1 MRKLN
6 NKISCTYRARIVTK
20 KDMDTRTN
28 ALNKSI
34 LPEKTA
40 QLMISVHIGTTI
52 IIFQYSALVVVN
64 IDASVGL
71 IKMQFGDNLLTIRI
85 KDTKELREN
94 FYGELATAIRQWLVA
109 SIYDSDDLEVTIEK
123 IEKEGF

>member
-6 NKISCTYRARIVTK
+6 NKISCTYRARVVTNK
-20 KDMDTRTN
+20 IMDTRTN

-40 QLMISVHIGTTI
+40 QLMISVHIGKTI

-64 IDASVGL
+64 IDADVGL
-71 IKMQFGDNLLTIRI
+71 IKMQFADNLLTIRI

-109 SIYDSDDLEVTIEK
+109 SIYDSDELEVTIEK